1 MTPAKLF
8 AAELVIVPA
17 NRARRRHGWQ
27 FPRRRGSVPW
37 QSITPAR
44 SYVGAT
50 GGFGAEIDYDTIYLS
65 QIEEKVLDF
74 VALATGA

>member
-1 MTPAKLF
+1 MAVDYT
-8 AAELVIVPA
+8 
-17 NRARRRHGWQ
+17 GT
-27 FPRRRGSVPW
+27 FP
-37 QSITPAR
+37 
-44 SYVGAT
+44 YVGAT